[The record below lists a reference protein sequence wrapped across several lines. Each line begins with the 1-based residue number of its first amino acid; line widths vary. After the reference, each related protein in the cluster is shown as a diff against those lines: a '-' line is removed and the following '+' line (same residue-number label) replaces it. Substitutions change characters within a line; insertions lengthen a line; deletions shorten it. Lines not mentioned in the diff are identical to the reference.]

1 LDGELRR
8 VYENTIK
15 EVETVLKNIISKKF
29 PMDEQELKDE
39 LYNAR
44 KNSL

>member
-29 PMDEQELKDE
+29 PMDEKELKDE
-39 LYNAR
+39 LNNAR